1 MRGKLEKLKQ
11 LITELNTAAELPLIM
26 RGEAAKLKEDDH
38 PNIPPLPLNGQTTAP
53 RVSFNDAPSS
63 YRKPIIQST
72 TSRMVSLANQQ
83 SDRDWQGSNLIK
95 INFGSEGEEQRYFYL
110 KPGKERLYY
119 CKNKKSKSKEDD
131 YYELSDLEAVK
142 VGKMTETMR
151 KKEHSKKDETLCFS
165 LELKDRT
172 RDFAALSQEDLKMW
186 VEKMR

>member
-1 MRGKLEKLKQ
+1 M
-11 LITELNTAAELPLIM
+11 
-26 RGEAAKLKEDDH
+26 
-38 PNIPPLPLNGQTTAP
+38 
-53 RVSFNDAPSS
+53 
-63 YRKPIIQST
+63 
-72 TSRMVSLANQQ
+72 
-83 SDRDWQGSNLIK
+83 
-95 INFGSEGEEQRYFYL
+95 
-110 KPGKERLYY
+110 YY